1 VILLDNGG
9 MATAIEQEGTR
20 TMHKRYSEMSQEEL
34 TRELYR
40 LQVEMKKA
48 EWPTQ
53 LEMLKRKFYMAKAYT
68 LNPAD
73 YPPGTYEVEEEKEPF
88 RLDRLEGIMAWGRLG
103 EEAERAFPIS
113 MLKRRRS

>member
-1 VILLDNGG
+1 
-9 MATAIEQEGTR
+9 MAAAIEQEGIR
-20 TMHKRYSEMSQEEL
+20 TMHRRYSEMPQDEL

-53 LEMLKRKFYMAKAYT
+53 LEMLKRKFYMAKSYT

-73 YPPGTYEVEEEKEPF
+73 YPPGTYEVEGEQEPF
-88 RLDRLEGIMAWGRLG
+88 DVERIEGIMAWGKLG
-103 EEAERAFPIS
+103 EEAERAFPIA
-113 MLKRRRS
+113 MLKKKRAGDSR